1 MVREDKLPA
10 GSDGE
15 VFGRIE
21 TISIDHDIAVVLVD
35 CRCFASIAT
44 IEKLW

>member
-21 TISIDHDIAVVLVD
+21 TISIGHDIAVVLRLPVFCFD
-35 CRCFASIAT
+35 CDY
-44 IEKLW
+44 